1 MLPAPTTTA
10 SSTPRSRTEASSSA
24 TALTFAG
31 SVPYSSE
38 PIRDSPE
45 SLIRTRLKA
54 LVTDGKPYET
64 PDDDVLAGLRGE
76 VGAQLLDR
84 LLVLDMGLL
93 EEDDLLVPLTQLAL
107 ERLLASLLGHI
118 VELLGVDALL
128 GLLGILGDLVNRD
141 PPGRP
146 RRGNVQRHVLGE
158 RDEVFVGGDEVG
170 VAVDLD
176 QRAELAVGVDVG
188 LDGALGRLAAG
199 ELADLVAHL
208 DPDDLDGL
216 VHVAAGLGQRGLA
229 VHHPRAGLVAQGLDV
244 GSGDR
249 HAHDAGVSSTA
260 SVTGVSGVDAG
271 SGVWSSAAGAGSGD
285 GPVPLSACAGA
296 TSVLAACGTF
306 GSGVG
311 AGASWTAWATS
322 ASAAWRSPPPSAW
335 VLAASACALA
345 ASASAAAAW
354 RAASSS
360 AARAARASASAR
372 AFASASAR
380 ARSS

>member
-93 EEDDLLVPLTQLAL
+93 EEDDLLVPLAQLAL

-128 GLLGILGDLVNRD
+128 GLLGVLGDLVNRD
-141 PPGRP
+141 PPGRR

-188 LDGALGRLAAG
+188 LDRALGRLAAG

-216 VHVAAGLGQRGLA
+216 VHVAAGLGEGGLA

-249 HAHDAGVSSTA
+249 GAHDAGVSSVVVSTA
-260 SVTGVSGVDAG
+260 SVTGVSGGDAG
-271 SGVWSSAAGAGSGD
+271 SGVWSSAAGAGSGEV
-285 GPVPLSACAGA
+285 PVSSAAGA
-296 TSVLAACGTF
+296 TSVLAVC
-306 GSGVG
+306 
-311 AGASWTAWATS
+311 
-322 ASAAWRSPPPSAW
+322 
-335 VLAASACALA
+335 
-345 ASASAAAAW
+345 
-354 RAASSS
+354 
-360 AARAARASASAR
+360 
-372 AFASASAR
+372 
-380 ARSS
+380 